1 MFRTLLFSLFLFS
14 FAVKAETDETLVY
27 GAAARPDGGENVFVV
42 AQPDNLENPLG
53 NPIEGP
59 LSPPEVFHSIP
70 EVEVSQSQKNSS
82 FQPSQSMENT
92 APALEAKSLGQDFQ
106 NTLLEADGR
115 VYDVQSYPIQ
125 DMDVMENPTQPETIY
140 SPNVNAP

>member
-1 MFRTLLFSLFLFS
+1 M
-14 FAVKAETDETLVY
+14 KAGGTETFVY
-27 GAAARPDGGENVFVV
+27 GAAARSDGGENVFVV

-59 LSPPEVFHSIP
+59 QTPPQVFHSS
-70 EVEVSQSQKNSS
+70 SQVKVPQSEKNSS
-82 FQPSQSMENT
+82 FQFDQPLLQT
-92 APALEAKSLGQDFQ
+92 APTLEAKDLGQDFQ
-106 NTLLEADGR
+106 NTLLEANGR

-125 DMDVMENPTQPETIY
+125 DMNVMGNPTQPETIY